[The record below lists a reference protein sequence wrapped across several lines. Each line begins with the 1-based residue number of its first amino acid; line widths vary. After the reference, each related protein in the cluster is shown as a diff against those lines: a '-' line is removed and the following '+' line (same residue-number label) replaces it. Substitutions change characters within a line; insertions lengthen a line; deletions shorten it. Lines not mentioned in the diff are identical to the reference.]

1 MGPAAG
7 TGKRPQ
13 RETKSAA
20 RAAAEAAPA
29 PGKGGGSLGFCGPP
43 TPRGGKATEGP
54 GKGWDPRPRLGRAA
68 ATRE

>member
-43 TPRGGKATEGP
+43 TPRGGKATEAP
-54 GKGWDPRPRLGRAA
+54 WKGWDPRPRPGRAA
-68 ATRE
+68 AMGK